1 MAFITVVDC
10 LDIPCLLE
18 KIHLREHLELARALM
33 ATLKNSSACRVCF
46 LKLWL
51 EEIGSDPCYRR
62 AFGCLADGNVGGRYK
77 NGPRGSYEGARIKWG
92 VTSMHPTAFG
102 EMLPSAT
109 HAIPFSETRSGNL
122 K

>member
-18 KIHLREHLELARALM
+18 KIHLREINLLH
-33 ATLKNSSACRVCF
+33 SACRVCF
-46 LKLWL
+46 LKLSL
-51 EEIGSDPCYRR
+51 QEIGSDPCYRR

-77 NGPRGSYEGARIKWG
+77 NGPRGSYEGARMKWG
-92 VTSMHPTAFG
+92 VTSMHPKALG
-102 EMLPSAT
+102 ELLPSAT
-109 HAIPFSETRSGNL
+109 RAIPFFETRQGNL